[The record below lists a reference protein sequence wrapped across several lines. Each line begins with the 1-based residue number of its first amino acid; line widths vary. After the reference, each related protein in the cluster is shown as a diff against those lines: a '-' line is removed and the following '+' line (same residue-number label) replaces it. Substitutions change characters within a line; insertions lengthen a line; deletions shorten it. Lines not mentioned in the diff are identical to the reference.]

1 MTHYF
6 PTRRASDLRVRVGS
20 RRLCRLRSM
29 LLRPSSA
36 FLHSRRCP
44 RAGQL
49 LFTIAGIAGEGFRRF
64 GRLFGP
70 TRPLHGIDAEL
81 VVHHGR
87 AFKLDARLKVS
98 DFLRSEE
105 HTSEL
110 QSLMRISYAVFCWKK
125 K

>member
-1 MTHYF
+1 M
-6 PTRRASDLRVRVGS
+6 RVGS

-87 AFKLDARLKVS
+87 
-98 DFLRSEE
+98 RSEE
-105 HTSEL
+105 TTSEL
-110 QSLMRISYAVFCWKK
+110 QSLMHISSDVLYFIKK
-125 K
+125 KKKKKRP